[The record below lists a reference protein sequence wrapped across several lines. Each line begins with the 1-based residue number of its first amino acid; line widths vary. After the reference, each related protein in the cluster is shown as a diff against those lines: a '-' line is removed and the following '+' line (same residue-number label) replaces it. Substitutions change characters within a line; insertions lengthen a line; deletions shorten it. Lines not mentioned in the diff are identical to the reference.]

1 MATVASLFGSQAEA
15 TRAIDALAGSE
26 FADVETRVIEE
37 VGANPAEPD
46 VGAIPHLGSSRLSG
60 VLDPGLGDWFG
71 DLDDKTAEFL
81 AQRVQSGGV
90 LLLAK
95 VATDQVDALES
106 LLKEYGGLTAEDF

>member
-15 TRAIDALAGSE
+15 TMAIDALAGSE

-46 VGAIPHLGSSRLSG
+46 VGAIPNLGSSRLSG

-71 DLDDKTAEFL
+71 DLDDETAGFL
-81 AQRVQSGGV
+81 ARQVQSDGV

-95 VATDQVDALES
+95 VADDQVDTLES
-106 LLKEYGGLTAEDF
+106 FLKEHGGLTAEEF